1 MLTYSQLEAAL
12 EKIGYST
19 DLKLRHHTKLI
30 ATIPMQG
37 YQSAAVLEF
46 REGWSSELG
55 NVEQLLQIE
64 WLMEDGENSLFLDVN
79 SLDEIDE
86 DPSVFV
92 NEKILLRQVF
102 DQILE
107 AIASIIED

>member
-12 EKIGYST
+12 EKIGYSS
-19 DLKLRHHTKLI
+19 DLNLRHHTKLI

-37 YQSAAVLEF
+37 FKSAAVLEF
-46 REGWSSELG
+46 REGWRSELG
-55 NVEQLLQIE
+55 NVDQLLQIE
-64 WLMEDGENSLFLDVN
+64 WLMEDGENSLFLDID
-79 SLDEIDE
+79 SLDESDD

-92 NEKILLRQVF
+92 NEKIMLRQVF

-107 AIASIIED
+107 AIASISKD